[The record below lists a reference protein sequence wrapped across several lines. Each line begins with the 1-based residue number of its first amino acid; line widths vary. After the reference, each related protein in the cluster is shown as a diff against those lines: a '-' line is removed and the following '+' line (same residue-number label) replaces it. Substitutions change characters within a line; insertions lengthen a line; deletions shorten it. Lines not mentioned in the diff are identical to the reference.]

1 MRPTSVAIILV
12 VLSLLATLPAPAA
25 AADYTVLIGW
35 ETLVDQ
41 YGLAWYSLFF
51 YPQDLTI
58 AYGDS
63 VTWVWNS
70 RDEHNVVFSGAD
82 ILSATNVDGTLNPI
96 AGEVGN
102 QTHFIDPT
110 ALYSSGL
117 RNGFVAPVTLTFT
130 PNDGGGTYPYYCSIH
145 ASSGMIAN
153 LTVLPEGQL
162 APLTPEQINATIDGL
177 IAGLEAFATQ
187 EIAAIEAAA
196 PATGPG
202 VTHTQLADG
211 TNEWTVIGGAMF
223 MNGNESMYA
232 RFLPSYI
239 EINLN
244 DTITWIVNGGDPHY
258 VYFQID
264 NDWPYF
270 YTNWSPTQSTPIS
283 ANLSN
288 VSSAYSVNPII
299 DPTTGAPTTSL
310 PTALYPNPT
319 GTVNSGVLFA
329 EMYAGVLPFPNSYS
343 VKFVETGTFDY

>member
-1 MRPTSVAIILV
+1 MPLSSPSSRCCRS
-12 VLSLLATLPAPAA
+12 SLLFLRLPLPPTTLSSSAGRRSSTSTAP
-25 AADYTVLIGW
+25 
-35 ETLVDQ
+35 
-41 YGLAWYSLFF
+41 AWYSLFF

-70 RDEHNVVFSGAD
+70 GEVHNVVFSGD
-82 ILSATNVDGTLNPI
+82 TILSETNPDGTLNPI

-102 QTHFIDPT
+102 QTHFVDPT
-110 ALYSSGL
+110 ALYSSGI
-117 RNGFVAPVTLTFT
+117 RNNFVQPATLTFI
-130 PNDGGGTYPYYCSIH
+130 PNDGGGVTYPYYCSIH

-187 EIAAIEAAA
+187 EITAIEAAA

-264 NDWPYF
+264 NVWPVIYAKLDTQPDLPSRRQLVSRVTRIQPQPYIRPYHRRAHHLIPYCHLSQPDWHRQQWPHL
-270 YTNWSPTQSTPIS
+270 Q
-283 ANLSN
+283 
-288 VSSAYSVNPII
+288 
-299 DPTTGAPTTSL
+299 
-310 PTALYPNPT
+310 
-319 GTVNSGVLFA
+319 
-329 EMYAGVLPFPNSYS
+329 
-343 VKFVETGTFDY
+343 